1 MEAPTRKV
9 GAPTY
14 LFGKFSRNSIRMNKN
29 EKRVAACIPGGP
41 CPGSDNVNSL
51 DGIIGTRTRG
61 YLKVVL
67 LHSQRL
73 GERNLEKK
81 FDCLNS
87 TFEQISCPRETV
99 GWWRT
104 ADKFIL
110 KLKNLLPAMESLE
123 VGLILVFLAKTL
135 VDLKSKPFKSNFSI
149 YLQNSWL
156 QLNHVVKSC
165 PSGYD

>member
-1 MEAPTRKV
+1 ME
-9 GAPTY
+9 
-14 LFGKFSRNSIRMNKN
+14 
-29 EKRVAACIPGGP
+29 RVAACIPGPP

-81 FDCLNS
+81 FDRL
-87 TFEQISCPRETV
+87 EQISCPRETV

-135 VDLKSKPFKSNFSI
+135 VDLKSKPLKSNFSI
-149 YLQNSWL
+149 YL
-156 QLNHVVKSC
+156 
-165 PSGYD
+165 

>member
-1 MEAPTRKV
+1 MQCEKFYIV
-9 GAPTY
+9 H
-14 LFGKFSRNSIRMNKN
+14 FGLQSES
-29 EKRVAACIPGGP
+29 ELGSV
-41 CPGSDNVNSL
+41 PGSDNVNSL

-135 VDLKSKPFKSNFSI
+135 VDLKAKPLKSNLSI
-149 YLQNSWL
+149 HQHNIWL
-156 QLNHVVKSC
+156 QFTFQQSLNHVPMVMTN
-165 PSGYD
+165 